1 MGRGGG
7 GWDFSESHLCSASLS
22 FSPHALGWDG
32 IGAAPSPPPIP
43 GQGPKQP
50 TCLPHRLEAREPYIP
65 GRTEAM
71 EAERRGWGGGS
82 TQQRRGDRDGNPT
95 PALTTP
101 CEAGTASR
109 GPDPHRPR
117 LGTEPL

>member
-7 GWDFSESHLCSASLS
+7 GWDLSEPHLCSAGLS

-32 IGAAPSPPPIP
+32 VGAAPSPPPIP
-43 GQGPKQP
+43 GQGPRQP

-65 GRTEAM
+65 GRTEATKAEKGM
-71 EAERRGWGGGS
+71 GRGQHTTEVRGQGWEAHPRPDHTLRGGYS
-82 TQQRRGDRDGNPT
+82 
-95 PALTTP
+95 
-101 CEAGTASR
+101 
-109 GPDPHRPR
+109 PHGPR